1 MYEPDANMRWREGC
15 RRIFEEENLRYEI
28 DNKGGVHFKVDAEF
42 AASTRASIAALGLPR
57 YANSRAAYEKAMG
70 ALSGFS
76 FDGKEGIRDE
86 FNAVECIYK
95 LMNSKASKLAS
106 ADAIKLLQAAAQK
119 QYGAA
124 RPIRRSTPSATGSMP
139 AATIDM
145 RKSSKNLLSR
155 RSIWPSVS

>member
-86 FNAVECIYK
+86 FNAVECIY
-95 LMNSKASKLAS
+95 
-106 ADAIKLLQAAAQK
+106 
-119 QYGAA
+119 AA

-145 RKSSKNLLSR
+145 RKS
-155 RSIWPSVS
+155 